1 MVRSAYFVLLVG
13 SRVFCFFAVHKR
25 DGIDHRHRWKHVEL
39 WERDGY
45 IFSGSSDFLRM
56 GRRPDTE
63 SGKRNDER
71 IGDVYDQP
79 AGQ

>member
-1 MVRSAYFVLLVG
+1 M
-13 SRVFCFFAVHKR
+13 
-25 DGIDHRHRWKHVEL
+25 EL